1 MHPSCLVSTVQAAGG
16 VMVWG
21 IFSWHTLGP
30 SVPMEHRVNAT
41 AYLSFVDD
49 RVHPFMTPVY
59 PSSDGY
65 FQQDNVPCHRAP
77 IISDWFLEHDSEFS
91 GLKWPPQSPDLLL
104 TKHLWDV
111 EEREIRCMDVQPTNL
126 QQLRDA
132 VMSIWTKLSEEG
144 FQYLVESMPRR
155 IKAVLKAKG
164 VQPGTSKVD
173 LIKWPGKGRRD
184 GLSSAGDNPRPPMAT
199 RPGRE
204 GVGVGWKGPRTL
216 VLHKNSLGFGFTL
229 RHFIVYPPESALH
242 TNLKDEENGNGK
254 GYQKGRLEPM
264 DTIFVKSVREKGPAH
279 QAGLCTGDRLVK
291 VNGESVLG
299 KTYSQVI
306 ALIQNS
312 ESVLELSIM
321 PKDEDVLQL
330 AYSQDAYLTGNEPY
344 AGGAEYLPPPPPL
357 CYPPTKATTPAGA
370 PSPGS
375 MCQNQL
381 DNWGRWPSSSSPSSP
396 LDNRS
401 AVGSPASW
409 QEGRAGE
416 PGGVGHSSPAH
427 RTEEIQYG
435 MTRQQPQGQT
445 RGRSYSSSSSS
456 GGPLSSPLQVHYPN
470 HHAAASSSHAQPRKS
485 SSAWTSPPQPQVSH
499 GHTERRQQAL
509 SEWFHNQAPERPGR
523 SMQTRHR
530 SYSQDRLSDSRQQ
543 QQRSGGW
550 PHSASQDTL
559 LLLQQS
565 GPGPQGEPYWS
576 YGDRE
581 GAPGRG
587 PTATNYT
594 RTRSENLLAQYD
606 RHGRSLEMLDR
617 AAAVLVS
624 PSWPQQAPQ
633 PPPRTDP
640 HPRLG
645 NHYGAAQAPPMPRHT
660 QAQSKHH
667 PQTQT
672 QAHHQPQSQQ
682 VAPQS
687 RRLPSG
693 QSMDDQPVGYRSYSP
708 SFYRKTGRIMQQAH
722 SFRDPS
728 YSGPH
733 MNWNPEGPTAPPAA
747 SAASPLASSTPES
760 QDHAYRPTNHERE
773 RGPVEGQAEAVA
785 QTQEVVLRQKPPTG
799 RRNAHGMR
807 HPHYALP
814 MDGLEPSLFSPDP
827 QDAGTAPGCRGDV
840 APRKANGNLVPLP
853 IEDDSLASIPFID
866 EPTSPGADL
875 RARHVPASSVVSS
888 GMNSA
893 PAVVTSPA
901 ASPTFTFPLTRLFSQ
916 DCSSIKPGRRSSYL
930 LAIPTERS
938 KSCDEGLNTFRE
950 EGRVFSRLPK
960 RVKSFF
966 TDGSLDN
973 LGTAEEV
980 RSKRHS
986 TSELG
991 NITYSD
997 VLREGWLHFKQILTE
1012 KGKKVGSGMRPWKRV
1027 FSVLRSHSL
1036 FLYKDKREAV
1046 LRGATIGS
1054 AAEDE
1059 QPISIR
1065 GCLVDIAYSETK
1077 RKHALRLTTQDFCEY
1092 LLQAEDREDMLD
1104 WIKVI
1109 RENSKTDSE
1118 ELGLSRQALINK
1130 RLNDY
1135 RKQSP
1140 TGSKPDSSPR
1150 MSRMKPPFLQ
1160 AKTEN
1165 AVGAPRSPKP
1175 EGKDES
1181 GPPKSPWGINLMKKT
1196 KKAGPK
1202 AFGVRLEDCQPGVI
1216 NKFIPLIVEICC
1228 GLVEEMGLEYT
1239 GIYRVPGNNAMVSAL
1254 QDQLNKGCDI
1264 NPAEEKWQDL
1274 NVVSSLLKSFFRKL
1288 PEPLFTNDKYND
1300 FIDANRMDSTSD
1312 RLKTM
1317 KKLIRDLPDYYY
1329 HTLKFLVVHLKTVA
1343 DSSDKNKM
1351 EPRNLA
1357 LVFGPTLVRTSEDNM
1372 KDMVTHMPDRY
1383 KIVETLIQHCN
1394 WFFTEEQDK
1403 DEKTPV
1409 DTQDVQPAP
1418 NIDHLLPNIGRTGE
1432 ASDSTNSD
1440 SAKSKGSW
1448 GSKKDLSPKDF
1459 LTLSIMSAVTGR
1471 KRRKHHNARRFGSST
1486 DDDSEHEPI
1495 KAGHVGAEEEE
1506 EEAGSP
1512 SGDTAPRAEGEEDED
1527 EEEEDE
1533 EVVDSGAKEEVGE
1546 EMQAGIPNRPCCKG
1560 EEEEGGQEVK
1570 EAGGRPPA
1578 ALLREEE
1585 APVEVK
1591 APPWK
1596 APEDARSIVSGYSTL
1611 STLGRSLGSEGRGGD
1626 ADDEHSELV
1635 SETDNESGFASRS
1648 LTQERPDKHPAPPAN
1663 AQAAPRSFLY
1673 TRHKSPVLSSTN
1685 LLATPAAAPHTPEAA
1700 DKGEGGAR
1708 SVTPTSSSASSS
1720 AATHRLHSRPSFN
1733 SHKLIQCDTLARK
1746 KLRSEKG
1753 KARPPDLPQLC
1764 GADGAPKGKRES
1776 SRTNPSSGSSQE
1788 SLARA
1793 TPSLPPS
1800 EAASFAPSGPGGR
1813 SLAEQVRARLLGSAD
1828 DLRIVGLRKPLS
1840 PETRRKRRAWRR
1852 HTVVASPTEVSDKRP
1867 QLTVSDFPLSP
1878 ITQNQVKP
1886 PGLPR
1891 ESDGLDPGPPAR
1903 HTPTSRFH
1911 QYL

>member
-1 MHPSCLVSTVQAAGG
+1 MDQA
-16 VMVWG
+16 
-21 IFSWHTLGP
+21 
-30 SVPMEHRVNAT
+30 
-41 AYLSFVDD
+41 
-49 RVHPFMTPVY
+49 
-59 PSSDGY
+59 
-65 FQQDNVPCHRAP
+65 
-77 IISDWFLEHDSEFS
+77 
-91 GLKWPPQSPDLLL
+91 
-104 TKHLWDV
+104 
-111 EEREIRCMDVQPTNL
+111 
-126 QQLRDA
+126 
-132 VMSIWTKLSEEG
+132 
-144 FQYLVESMPRR
+144 
-155 IKAVLKAKG
+155 
-164 VQPGTSKVD
+164 
-173 LIKWPGKGRRD
+173 KGRRD

-199 RPGRE
+199 RSGRE
-204 GVGVGWKGPRTL
+204 GVGMGWKGPRTL
-216 VLHKNSLGFGFTL
+216 VLRKNSQGFGFTL
-229 RHFIVYPPESALH
+229 RHFIVYPPESTLH
-242 TNLKDEENGNGK
+242 TNIKDEENGNGK

-264 DTIFVKSVREKGPAH
+264 DTIFVKNVREKGPAH

-330 AYSQDAYLTGNEPY
+330 AYSQDAYLTGNDPY
-344 AGGAEYLPPPPPL
+344 SGEAEHLPPPPPL
-357 CYPPTKATTPAGA
+357 CYPRTKTTTPGGA
-370 PSPGS
+370 PPSTPMG
-375 MCQNQL
+375 QNQL
-381 DNWGRWPSSSSPSSP
+381 DNWSRWPGSSSPSSP
-396 LDNRS
+396 LDNHS

-427 RTEEIQYG
+427 RTEEIKYG
-435 MTRQQPQGQT
+435 MTSKQPQGQT

-470 HHAAASSSHAQPRKS
+470 HHAVSPPQPQSRKS
-485 SSAWTSPPQPQVSH
+485 SLAWTSPPLPQLSH
-499 GHTERRQQAL
+499 SRNDRCQQAL
-509 SEWFHNQAPERPGR
+509 SEWFYSQQPEHSGR
-523 SMQTRHR
+523 CMQTRHR
-530 SYSQDRLSDSRQQ
+530 SYSQDRLSETRRQ

-565 GPGPQGEPYWS
+565 GPGPHGEPCWS
-576 YGDRE
+576 YGDWE
-581 GAPGRG
+581 GGPGRG
-587 PTATNYT
+587 HHGANYT

-617 AAAVLVS
+617 AAAGLVS
-624 PSWPQQAPQ
+624 PRFERPSWHQQAPQ
-633 PPPRTDP
+633 PPPRTDAY
-640 HPRLG
+640 PRQ
-645 NHYGAAQAPPMPRHT
+645 GAHFGATQAPVVPRHT
-660 QAQSKHH
+660 QPHSKHH
-667 PQTQT
+667 PQPHT
-672 QAHHQPQSQQ
+672 QAQQ
-682 VAPQS
+682 AAPQT
-687 RRLPSG
+687 RRLPPG

-733 MNWNPEGPTAPPAA
+733 LNWNSTPKISPPEGTAAPITS
-747 SAASPLASSTPES
+747 SAASPLASATPES
-760 QDHAYRPTNHERE
+760 QDRAYRPTNHERE
-773 RGPVEGQAEAVA
+773 RGSVEGETEVVP

-814 MDGLEPSLFSPDP
+814 MDGLEPSLFSSDP
-827 QDAGTAPGCRGDV
+827 QDSAAAPGSSGDV
-840 APRKANGNLVPLP
+840 APRKPNGNLAPLS
-853 IEDDSLASIPFID
+853 IEDDSLASIPFI
-866 EPTSPGADL
+866 
-875 RARHVPASSVVSS
+875 
-888 GMNSA
+888 
-893 PAVVTSPA
+893 
-901 ASPTFTFPLTRLFSQ
+901 
-916 DCSSIKPGRRSSYL
+916 
-930 LAIPTERS
+930 AITTERS

-997 VLREGWLHFKQILTE
+997 VRREGWLHYKQILTE

-1046 LRGATIGS
+1046 LRGATIGGS
-1054 AAEDE
+1054 AEDD

-1092 LLQAEDREDMLD
+1092 LLQAEDREDMLE

-1109 RENSKTDSE
+1109 RENSKTDNE
-1118 ELGLSRQALINK
+1118 ELGFSRQALINK
-1130 RLNDY
+1130 KLNDY

-1150 MSRMKPPFLQ
+1150 MPRMKPTFLN
-1160 AKTEN
+1160 KTEN
-1165 AVGAPRSPKP
+1165 AAAAPRSPKSD
-1175 EGKDES
+1175 GKDES
-1181 GPPKSPWGINLMKKT
+1181 SPPKSPWGINIMKKT

-1202 AFGVRLEDCQPGVI
+1202 AFGVRLEECQPGVN

-1239 GIYRVPGNNAMVSAL
+1239 GIYRVPGNNAMVSML
-1254 QDQLNKGCDI
+1254 QDQLNKGVDI

-1300 FIDANRMDSTSD
+1300 FIDANRMDNASD

-1317 KKLIRDLPDYYY
+1317 NKLIRDLPDHYY
-1329 HTLKFLVVHLKTVA
+1329 HTLKFLVGHLKTVA

-1383 KIVETLIQHCN
+1383 KIVETLIQHYI
-1394 WFFTEEQDK
+1394 WFFTEELDM

-1409 DTQDVQPAP
+1409 DTEDVQPVP
-1418 NIDHLLPNIGRTGE
+1418 NIDHLLSNIGRTALLGE

-1448 GSKKDLSPKDF
+1448 GSKKDLTAKDF

-1471 KRRKHHNARRFGSST
+1471 KRRKRHNGRRVGSST

-1495 KAGHVGAEEEE
+1495 KAGHPGAEEEVE
-1506 EEAGSP
+1506 VSP
-1512 SGDTAPRAEGEEDED
+1512 VGDTAPRAEGEEDDDDEEE

-1533 EVVDSGAKEEVGE
+1533 EVVESGVKEEVE
-1546 EMQAGIPNRPCCKG
+1546 QEVVTAIPSRPCCK
-1560 EEEEGGQEVK
+1560 EEE
-1570 EAGGRPPA
+1570 EAGGRQA
-1578 ALLREEE
+1578 VILLQEEE
-1585 APVEVK
+1585 ARAEVK
-1591 APPWK
+1591 GPAWR

-1611 STLGRSLGSEGRGGD
+1611 STLGRSLGSEGRGDD

-1648 LTQERPDKHPAPPAN
+1648 LTQERPDKHPTPPVN
-1663 AQAAPRSFLY
+1663 TQPPAAPRSFLY
-1673 TRHKSPVLSSTN
+1673 THYKPPVLSSTN
-1685 LLATPAAAPHTPEAA
+1685 LLAPPTPLTHTPDSAERS
-1700 DKGEGGAR
+1700 EGGAR
-1708 SVTPTSSSASSS
+1708 STTPSSSSFSSS
-1720 AATHRLHSRPSFN
+1720 STTHRLHSRPSFN

-1746 KLRSEKG
+1746 KMKSEKA
-1753 KARPPDLPQLC
+1753 KARSLDLMELSEASAQC
-1764 GADGAPKGKRES
+1764 DGAGSGSDGAPRVRRDI

-1788 SLARA
+1788 SLRPARSKPA
-1793 TPSLPPS
+1793 RPPS
-1800 EAASFAPSGPGGR
+1800 EAASFTPTGPGGR
-1813 SLAEQVRARLLGSAD
+1813 SLAEQVCARLLGSAD
-1828 DLRIVGLRKPLS
+1828 DLRSVGLRKPLS

-1852 HTVVASPTEVSDKRP
+1852 HTVVASPTETSNKIPAMIVN
-1867 QLTVSDFPLSP
+1867 DFPLSP
-1878 ITQNQVKP
+1878 ISQNQVKS

-1891 ESDGLDPGPPAR
+1891 DADVLEQGPAAR
-1903 HTPTSRFH
+1903 QVPTSRFH

>member
-1 MHPSCLVSTVQAAGG
+1 MWAGRDADLRKRRASMPASTLPCTVPAA
-16 VMVWG
+16 
-21 IFSWHTLGP
+21 
-30 SVPMEHRVNAT
+30 
-41 AYLSFVDD
+41 
-49 RVHPFMTPVY
+49 
-59 PSSDGY
+59 
-65 FQQDNVPCHRAP
+65 
-77 IISDWFLEHDSEFS
+77 SDWSFQNPVGVDCS
-91 GLKWPPQSPDLLL
+91 SP
-104 TKHLWDV
+104 
-111 EEREIRCMDVQPTNL
+111 EPRC
-126 QQLRDA
+126 
-132 VMSIWTKLSEEG
+132 IWL
-144 FQYLVESMPRR
+144 
-155 IKAVLKAKG
+155 AVLRRATG
-164 VQPGTSKVD
+164 SGAPPAMPTGPIQSSHQPR
-173 LIKWPGKGRRD
+173 GKGRRD
-184 GLSSAGDNPRPPMAT
+184 GLSAGDNPRPPMVT

-216 VLHKNSLGFGFTL
+216 VLHKNSQGFGFTL

-254 GYQKGRLEPM
+254 GYQKDRLEPM

-279 QAGLCTGDRLVK
+279 LAGLCTGDRLVK

-330 AYSQDAYLTGNEPY
+330 VSAYSQDAYLTGNEPY
-344 AGGAEYLPPPPPL
+344 SGGAEYLPPPPPL
-357 CYPPTKATTPAGA
+357 CYPHTKATPPAG
-370 PSPGS
+370 SPQSGS
-375 MCQNQL
+375 MGQNQL
-381 DNWGRWPSSSSPSSP
+381 DNWSRWPGSSSPSSP

-435 MTRQQPQGQT
+435 MTSQQPQGQT

-470 HHAAASSSHAQPRKS
+470 HHAASSSQAPPRKS
-485 SSAWTSPPQPQVSH
+485 SSAWTSPPLPQVSH
-499 GHTERRQQAL
+499 GRTEHRQQAL
-509 SEWFHNQAPERPGR
+509 SDWYYNQVPERPGR

-530 SYSQDRLSDSRQQ
+530 SYSQDRLSDSRRQ
-543 QQRSGGW
+543 QQRTGGW

-559 LLLQQS
+559 MLLQQS
-565 GPGPQGEPYWS
+565 GPGPHGEPYWS
-576 YGDRE
+576 YADWE
-581 GAPGRG
+581 GGPGPG
-587 PTATNYT
+587 HPTTNYT

-606 RHGRSLEMLDR
+606 HHGHSLEMLDR
-617 AAAVLVS
+617 AAPALVS
-624 PSWPQQAPQ
+624 PRFERPSWVQQAPP
-633 PPPRTDP
+633 PPPRTDAYT
-640 HPRLG
+640 RQG
-645 NHYGAAQAPPMPRHT
+645 NHYGAAQAPPMPWQSH
-660 QAQSKHH
+660 SKHH
-667 PQTQT
+667 PQTHP
-672 QAHHQPQSQQ
+672 QAHSQAHSQPQPQPQQ
-682 VAPQS
+682 PPPQS

-733 MNWNPEGPTAPPAA
+733 MNWNPTPKTSPPEDTTAPLTS
-747 SAASPLASSTPES
+747 SAASPLASATPES
-760 QDHAYRPTNHERE
+760 QGRTYMPTNHERE
-773 RGPVEGQAEAVA
+773 RGSVEAEVA

-814 MDGLEPSLFSPDP
+814 IDGLEPSLFSPDA
-827 QDAGTAPGCRGDV
+827 QDPATSSTGDV
-840 APRKANGNLVPLP
+840 APRKPNGNLAPLP
-853 IEDDSLASIPFID
+853 IEDDSLASIPYI
-866 EPTSPGADL
+866 G
-875 RARHVPASSVVSS
+875 
-888 GMNSA
+888 
-893 PAVVTSPA
+893 
-901 ASPTFTFPLTRLFSQ
+901 
-916 DCSSIKPGRRSSYL
+916 SIKSGRRSSYL
-930 LAIPTERS
+930 LAITTERS

-991 NITYSD
+991 NIIYSD
-997 VLREGWLHFKQILTE
+997 VRQEGWLHFKQILTE

-1046 LRGATIGS
+1046 LRGATIGG

-1092 LLQAEDREDMLD
+1092 LLQAEDREDMLE

-1109 RENSKTDSE
+1109 RENSKTDNE
-1118 ELGLSRQALINK
+1118 ELGFSRQALINK
-1130 RLNDY
+1130 KLNDY

-1150 MSRMKPPFLQ
+1150 MHRMKPPFMHSK
-1160 AKTEN
+1160 AEN
-1165 AVGAPRSPKP
+1165 AAGAPRSPKP

-1181 GPPKSPWGINLMKKT
+1181 GPPKSPWSINIMKKT
-1196 KKAGPK
+1196 KKSGPK
-1202 AFGVRLEDCQPGVI
+1202 AFGVRLEDCQPGVN

-1239 GIYRVPGNNAMVSAL
+1239 GIYRVPGNNAMVSSL
-1254 QDQLNKGCDI
+1254 QDQLNKGVEI

-1300 FIDANRMDSTSD
+1300 FIDANRIDSASE

-1317 KKLIRDLPDYYY
+1317 NKLIRDLPDYYY
-1329 HTLKFLVVHLKTVA
+1329 DTLKFLVVHLKTVA

-1394 WFFTEEQDK
+1394 WFFAEEQDE

-1418 NIDHLLPNIGRTGE
+1418 NIDHLLSNIGRTCLLGE

-1448 GSKKDLSPKDF
+1448 GSKKDITSKDF
-1459 LTLSIMSAVTGR
+1459 LALSIMSAVTGR
-1471 KRRKHHNARRFGSST
+1471 KRRKRHNARRVGSST

-1495 KAGHVGAEEEE
+1495 KAGHLVAGGEEGAGLPE
-1506 EEAGSP
+1506 
-1512 SGDTAPRAEGEEDED
+1512 GDTAPRAEGEEDDD
-1527 EEEEDE
+1527 EEEEEEDQ
-1533 EVVDSGAKEEVGE
+1533 EVVESGVKEVVGEQVVTVDPGRTCSKEEE
-1546 EMQAGIPNRPCCKG
+1546 
-1560 EEEEGGQEVK
+1560 
-1570 EAGGRPPA
+1570 EAGGRPA
-1578 ALLREEE
+1578 ATLLLEEE
-1585 APVEVK
+1585 EVRVEVK
-1591 APPWK
+1591 GPPWR

-1648 LTQERPDKHPAPPAN
+1648 LTQERPEKHPTPPVN
-1663 AQAAPRSFLY
+1663 TQAAPRSFLY
-1673 TRHKSPVLSSTN
+1673 THYKAPALSPTN
-1685 LLATPAAAPHTPEAA
+1685 LLAPPTALTHTPDSA
-1700 DKGEGGAR
+1700 DRSEGEAR
-1708 SVTPTSSSASSS
+1708 STTPSSSSFSSS
-1720 AATHRLHSRPSFN
+1720 STTHRLHSRPSFN

-1746 KLRSEKG
+1746 KLKSEKG
-1753 KARPPDLPQLC
+1753 KARSLDLLELQAAVAEAHAA
-1764 GADGAPKGKRES
+1764 GSGSDGTSRARRET

-1788 SLARA
+1788 SLHPARLK
-1793 TPSLPPS
+1793 PSLPPS
-1800 EAASFAPSGPGGR
+1800 EASSFTPTGPGGR
-1813 SLAEQVRARLLGSAD
+1813 SLADQVRARLLGSAD
-1828 DLRIVGLRKPLS
+1828 DLRSVGLRKPLS

-1852 HTVVASPTEVSDKRP
+1852 HTVVASPTEISEKRP
-1867 QLTVSDFPLSP
+1867 PLTVSDFPLSP
-1878 ITQNQVKP
+1878 ITQNQMKT
-1886 PGLPR
+1886 LPR
-1891 ESDGLDPGPPAR
+1891 DAEGLEQEPATR
-1903 HTPTSRFH
+1903 QAPTSRFH

>member
-1 MHPSCLVSTVQAAGG
+1 MLPGPAPAG
-16 VMVWG
+16 
-21 IFSWHTLGP
+21 
-30 SVPMEHRVNAT
+30 
-41 AYLSFVDD
+41 
-49 RVHPFMTPVY
+49 
-59 PSSDGY
+59 
-65 FQQDNVPCHRAP
+65 
-77 IISDWFLEHDSEFS
+77 SDWNFQNPVGVDCS
-91 GLKWPPQSPDLLL
+91 SP
-104 TKHLWDV
+104 
-111 EEREIRCMDVQPTNL
+111 EPRC
-126 QQLRDA
+126 
-132 VMSIWTKLSEEG
+132 IWL
-144 FQYLVESMPRR
+144 
-155 IKAVLKAKG
+155 AVLRGATG
-164 VQPGTSKVD
+164 HVSLPSPPPDMPAGHRNGHQPRA
-173 LIKWPGKGRRD
+173 KGRRD
-184 GLSSAGDNPRPPMAT
+184 GLSSADDNPRPPMAT

-216 VLHKNSLGFGFTL
+216 VLHKNSQGFGFTL
-229 RHFIVYPPESALH
+229 RHFIVYPPESTLH

-264 DTIFVKSVREKGPAH
+264 DTIFVKNVREKGPAH

-291 VNGESVLG
+291 VNGESILG

-344 AGGAEYLPPPPPL
+344 SGGAESLPPPPPL
-357 CYPPTKATTPAGA
+357 CYPRTKTTSSAAGPPSA
-370 PSPGS
+370 PMG
-375 MCQNQL
+375 QNLL
-381 DNWGRWPSSSSPSSP
+381 DNWSRWPSSSSPSSP

-435 MTRQQPQGQT
+435 MTTQQPQGQT

-470 HHAAASSSHAQPRKS
+470 HHNPSSTQAQPRS
-485 SSAWTSPPQPQVSH
+485 QPRSPPMPQLSH
-499 GHTERRQQAL
+499 NRSDRCQQAL
-509 SEWFHNQAPERPGR
+509 SNWYYSQLPDRSGR

-530 SYSQDRLSDSRQQ
+530 SYSQDRLSETRRQQ
-543 QQRSGGW
+543 QRTGGW

-565 GPGPQGEPYWS
+565 GPGPHGEPYWS
-576 YGDRE
+576 YEDWEE
-581 GAPGRG
+581 GPGRSR
-587 PTATNYT
+587 PESNYT

-606 RHGRSLEMLDR
+606 RHGCSLEMLDR
-617 AAAVLVS
+617 ATAGLVS
-624 PSWPQQAPQ
+624 PRSERPSWLQQAP
-633 PPPRTDP
+633 RTDAY
-640 HPRLG
+640 PRQG
-645 NHYGAAQAPPMPRHT
+645 GHYGATKAPPTSR
-660 QAQSKHH
+660 QSLSKHH
-667 PQTQT
+667 PQKNSQVQSQPQT
-672 QAHHQPQSQQ
+672 QQT
-682 VAPQS
+682 APQS
-687 RRLPSG
+687 RRLPPG

-733 MNWNPEGPTAPPAA
+733 LNWNPTPKTSPPEGTVSLTT
-747 SAASPLASSTPES
+747 SAASPHASATSES
-760 QDHAYRPTNHERE
+760 QDRAYRPTNHERE
-773 RGPVEGQAEAVA
+773 RGTLEGQAEVVA

-799 RRNAHGMR
+799 RRNAFGMR

-814 MDGLEPSLFSPDP
+814 VDGFEPSVISPDP
-827 QDAGTAPGCRGDV
+827 QDSAPASGSIGDIV
-840 APRKANGNLVPLP
+840 PRKPNGNLAPLP

-888 GMNSA
+888 GMSSA
-893 PAVVTSPA
+893 PAMVTSP
-901 ASPTFTFPLTRLFSQ
+901 ASPTFTFPLTRLFSH
-916 DCSSIKPGRRSSYL
+916 DCTIT
-930 LAIPTERS
+930 TERS

-950 EGRVFSRLPK
+950 EGRVL
-960 RVKSFF
+960 
-966 TDGSLDN
+966 SLHIIFMSVFQSVAKF
-973 LGTAEEV
+973 GTAEEV

-997 VLREGWLHFKQILTE
+997 VRREGWLHFKQILTE
-1012 KGKKVGSGMRPWKRV
+1012 KGKKVGSSMRPWKRV

-1046 LRGATIGS
+1046 LGGAAIGG

-1109 RENSKTDSE
+1109 SENSKTDNE
-1118 ELGLSRQALINK
+1118 ELGFSRQALINK
-1130 RLNDY
+1130 KLNDY

-1140 TGSKPDSSPR
+1140 TGSKPDSSPK
-1150 MSRMKPPFLQ
+1150 MHRMKPPFLL

-1165 AVGAPRSPKP
+1165 VVGAPRSPKP

-1181 GPPKSPWGINLMKKT
+1181 SPPKSPWGINIMKKA

-1202 AFGVRLEDCQPGVI
+1202 AFGVRLEECQPGAN
-1216 NKFIPLIVEICC
+1216 NKYIPMIVEICC

-1239 GIYRVPGNNAMVSAL
+1239 GIYRVPGNNAMVSML
-1254 QDQLNKGCDI
+1254 QDQLNKGVDI

-1300 FIDANRMDSTSD
+1300 FIDANRMENASD

-1329 HTLKFLVVHLKTVA
+1329 HTLKFLVNHLKTVA
-1343 DSSDKNKM
+1343 DNSDKNKM

-1383 KIVETLIQHCN
+1383 KIVETLIQHCI
-1394 WFFTEEQDK
+1394 WFFTEELDK

-1409 DTQDVQPAP
+1409 DTEDVQPAP
-1418 NIDHLLPNIGRTGE
+1418 NIDHLLSNIGRTALLGE

-1448 GSKKDLSPKDF
+1448 GSKKDLTAKDF

-1471 KRRKHHNARRFGSST
+1471 KRRKRRNARRVGSST
-1486 DDDSEHEPI
+1486 DDDSEHEPV
-1495 KAGHVGAEEEE
+1495 KAGHLRADDE
-1506 EEAGSP
+1506 EEAESP
-1512 SGDTAPRAEGEEDED
+1512 VGDTAPRAEGEEDED
-1527 EEEEDE
+1527 EDDEEEEEDE
-1533 EVVDSGAKEEVGE
+1533 EVVESRDKEEVQE
-1546 EMQAGIPNRPCCKG
+1546 EVVLVIPSRTCK
-1560 EEEEGGQEVK
+1560 EEEEAKGRQLIQE
-1570 EAGGRPPA
+1570 EDAR
-1578 ALLREEE
+1578 
-1585 APVEVK
+1585 VEVK
-1591 APPWK
+1591 GPPWR
-1596 APEDARSIVSGYSTL
+1596 ATEDARSIVSGYSTL
-1611 STLGRSLGSEGRGGD
+1611 STLGRSLGSEGRGDD
-1626 ADDEHSELV
+1626 ADDEHSEMV

-1648 LTQERPDKHPAPPAN
+1648 LTQERPDKHPPPPVN
-1663 AQAAPRSFLY
+1663 TQPPAAPRSFLY
-1673 TRHKSPVLSSTN
+1673 THYKPPILSPTN
-1685 LLATPAAAPHTPEAA
+1685 LLAPNTPLQHTPDSTERS
-1700 DKGEGGAR
+1700 EGGVR
-1708 SVTPTSSSASSS
+1708 STTPSSSSFSSS
-1720 AATHRLHSRPSFN
+1720 STTHRLHSRPSFN

-1746 KLRSEKG
+1746 KLKSEKN
-1753 KARPPDLPQLC
+1753 KARSLDLMELSETAAQS
-1764 GADGAPKGKRES
+1764 DGAGSGSDVVPRVRRET
-1776 SRTNPSSGSSQE
+1776 SRTNPSSGSSQD
-1788 SLARA
+1788 SLRFARPKPA
-1793 TPSLPPS
+1793 LPPS
-1800 EAASFAPSGPGGR
+1800 EAASFTPTGPGGR
-1813 SLAEQVRARLLGSAD
+1813 SLAEHVRVRLLGSAD
-1828 DLRIVGLRKPLS
+1828 DLRSVGLRKPLS

-1852 HTVVASPTEVSDKRP
+1852 HTVVASPTEASNKRP
-1867 QLTVSDFPLSP
+1867 PLTVNDFSPSPLSQNP
-1878 ITQNQVKP
+1878 VKTQ
-1886 PGLPR
+1886 GLPR
-1891 ESDGLDPGPPAR
+1891 DADGLEQGPTTRQA
-1903 HTPTSRFH
+1903 PTSRFH

>member
-1 MHPSCLVSTVQAAGG
+1 MHLDLQRWWSA
-16 VMVWG
+16 
-21 IFSWHTLGP
+21 P
-30 SVPMEHRVNAT
+30 SV
-41 AYLSFVDD
+41 
-49 RVHPFMTPVY
+49 
-59 PSSDGY
+59 
-65 FQQDNVPCHRAP
+65 
-77 IISDWFLEHDSEFS
+77 
-91 GLKWPPQSPDLLL
+91 WP
-104 TKHLWDV
+104 
-111 EEREIRCMDVQPTNL
+111 
-126 QQLRDA
+126 A
-132 VMSIWTKLSEEG
+132 
-144 FQYLVESMPRR
+144 
-155 IKAVLKAKG
+155 
-164 VQPGTSKVD
+164 
-173 LIKWPGKGRRD
+173 KGRRD

-216 VLHKNSLGFGFTL
+216 VLHKNSQGFGFTL

-264 DTIFVKSVREKGPAH
+264 DTIFVKNVREKGPAH

-330 AYSQDAYLTGNEPY
+330 VSAYSQDAYLTGNEPY
-344 AGGAEYLPPPPPL
+344 AGGAENLPPPPPL
-357 CYPPTKATTPAGA
+357 CYPRTKTTPPAGA
-370 PSPGS
+370 PPSAPMG
-375 MCQNQL
+375 QNQL
-381 DNWGRWPSSSSPSSP
+381 DNWSRWPGSSSPSSP

-435 MTRQQPQGQT
+435 MTSQQPQGQT

-470 HHAAASSSHAQPRKS
+470 HHATSSAQPQPRKS
-485 SSAWTSPPQPQVSH
+485 SSAWSSPPLPQLSH
-499 GHTERRQQAL
+499 SRNERCQQAL
-509 SEWFHNQAPERPGR
+509 SDWYYSQLPEHSGR
-523 SMQTRHR
+523 CMQTRHR
-530 SYSQDRLSDSRQQ
+530 SYSQDRLSETRRQQ
-543 QQRSGGW
+543 QRTGGW

-565 GPGPQGEPYWS
+565 GPGPHGEPCWS
-576 YGDRE
+576 YGDWE
-581 GAPGRG
+581 GGPGRG
-587 PTATNYT
+587 HPASNYT

-617 AAAVLVS
+617 AAAGVVS
-624 PSWPQQAPQ
+624 PRFERPSWHQQAPQ
-633 PPPRTDP
+633 PPPRTDAY
-640 HPRLG
+640 PRQG
-645 NHYGAAQAPPMPRHT
+645 SHFGAVQAPPMPRHT
-660 QAQSKHH
+660 QSHSKHH
-667 PQTQT
+667 PQPHT
-672 QAHHQPQSQQ
+672 QAHPQPQTQQ
-682 VAPQS
+682 AAPQT
-687 RRLPSG
+687 RRLPPG

-733 MNWNPEGPTAPPAA
+733 LNWNPAPKTSPPEGTAAPITS
-747 SAASPLASSTPES
+747 SAASPLASATPES
-760 QDHAYRPTNHERE
+760 QDRAYRPTNHERE
-773 RGPVEGQAEAVA
+773 RGSVEGQAEAVP

-814 MDGLEPSLFSPDP
+814 MDGLEPSMFSSDP
-827 QDAGTAPGCRGDV
+827 QDSAPAPSSTGDV
-840 APRKANGNLVPLP
+840 APRKPNGNLAPLP
-853 IEDDSLASIPFID
+853 IEDDSLASIPFI
-866 EPTSPGADL
+866 G
-875 RARHVPASSVVSS
+875 
-888 GMNSA
+888 
-893 PAVVTSPA
+893 
-901 ASPTFTFPLTRLFSQ
+901 
-916 DCSSIKPGRRSSYL
+916 SIKSSRRSSYL
-930 LAIPTERS
+930 LAITTERS

-997 VLREGWLHFKQILTE
+997 VRREGWLHFKQILTE

-1046 LRGATIGS
+1046 LRGATIGGS
-1054 AAEDE
+1054 AEDE

-1109 RENSKTDSE
+1109 RENSKTDNE
-1118 ELGLSRQALINK
+1118 ELGFSRQALINK
-1130 RLNDY
+1130 KLNDY

-1150 MSRMKPPFLQ
+1150 MPRMKPPFLL

-1165 AVGAPRSPKP
+1165 AAGAPRSPKP

-1181 GPPKSPWGINLMKKT
+1181 SPPKSPWGINIMKKT

-1202 AFGVRLEDCQPGVI
+1202 AFGVRLEECQPGAN
-1216 NKFIPLIVEICC
+1216 NKFIPMIVEICC

-1239 GIYRVPGNNAMVSAL
+1239 GIYRVPGNNAMVSML
-1254 QDQLNKGCDI
+1254 QDQLNKGVDI

-1300 FIDANRMDSTSD
+1300 FIDANRMENASD

-1317 KKLIRDLPDYYY
+1317 KKLIRDLPDHYY
-1329 HTLKFLVVHLKTVA
+1329 HTLKFLVGHLKTVA
-1343 DSSDKNKM
+1343 DHSDKNKM

-1383 KIVETLIQHCN
+1383 KIVETLIQHYT
-1394 WFFTEEQDK
+1394 WFFTEELDK

-1409 DTQDVQPAP
+1409 DTEDVQPAP
-1418 NIDHLLPNIGRTGE
+1418 NIDHLLSNIGRTALLGE

-1448 GSKKDLSPKDF
+1448 GSKKDLTAKDF

-1471 KRRKHHNARRFGSST
+1471 KRRKRHNARRVGSST

-1495 KAGHVGAEEEE
+1495 KAGHLGAEEEE
-1506 EEAGSP
+1506 EAESP
-1512 SGDTAPRAEGEEDED
+1512 VGDTAPRAEGEEDDDEEEEEE

-1533 EVVDSGAKEEVGE
+1533 EVVESGAKEEVE
-1546 EMQAGIPNRPCCKG
+1546 EDEAVVSIPSRPCCK
-1560 EEEEGGQEVK
+1560 EEEET
-1570 EAGGRPPA
+1570 GGRQA
-1578 ALLREEE
+1578 AMLLQEEE
-1585 APVEVK
+1585 TRVEVK
-1591 APPWK
+1591 GPPWR

-1611 STLGRSLGSEGRGGD
+1611 STLGRSLGSEGRGDD

-1648 LTQERPDKHPAPPAN
+1648 LTQERPDKHPTTPVN
-1663 AQAAPRSFLY
+1663 AQPPAAPRSFLY
-1673 TRHKSPVLSSTN
+1673 THYKPPVLSPTN
-1685 LLATPAAAPHTPEAA
+1685 LLAPPTPLTHTPDSAERS
-1700 DKGEGGAR
+1700 EGGAR
-1708 SVTPTSSSASSS
+1708 STTPSSSSFSSS
-1720 AATHRLHSRPSFN
+1720 STTHRLHSRPSFN

-1746 KLRSEKG
+1746 KLKSEKA
-1753 KARPPDLPQLC
+1753 KARSLDLLELSETMAQ
-1764 GADGAPKGKRES
+1764 GDGAGSGSEGAPRVRRET

-1788 SLARA
+1788 SLRPARPKPA
-1793 TPSLPPS
+1793 LPPS
-1800 EAASFAPSGPGGR
+1800 EAASFTPTGPGGR

-1828 DLRIVGLRKPLS
+1828 DLRSVGLRKPLS

-1852 HTVVASPTEVSDKRP
+1852 HTVVASPTETSDKRP
-1867 QLTVSDFPLSP
+1867 PLIVNEFPLSP
-1878 ITQNQVKP
+1878 INQNQVKT

-1891 ESDGLDPGPPAR
+1891 DADGLEQGPATR
-1903 HTPTSRFH
+1903 QAPTSRFH

>member
-1 MHPSCLVSTVQAAGG
+1 MWTERHADLSKPCAPMPAA
-16 VMVWG
+16 M
-21 IFSWHTLGP
+21 LP
-30 SVPMEHRVNAT
+30 CPA
-41 AYLSFVDD
+41 
-49 RVHPFMTPVY
+49 PV
-59 PSSDGY
+59 G
-65 FQQDNVPCHRAP
+65 
-77 IISDWFLEHDSEFS
+77 SDWSFQNPVGVDCS
-91 GLKWPPQSPDLLL
+91 SP
-104 TKHLWDV
+104 
-111 EEREIRCMDVQPTNL
+111 EPRC
-126 QQLRDA
+126 
-132 VMSIWTKLSEEG
+132 IWL
-144 FQYLVESMPRR
+144 
-155 IKAVLKAKG
+155 AVLRGTTGPVPAPSPPPVMATGPRKSSL
-164 VQPGTSKVD
+164 QPRA
-173 LIKWPGKGRRD
+173 KGRRD

-199 RPGRE
+199 RSGRE
-204 GVGVGWKGPRTL
+204 GVGMGWKGPRTL
-216 VLHKNSLGFGFTL
+216 VLRKNSQGFGFTL
-229 RHFIVYPPESALH
+229 RHFIVYPPESTLH

-264 DTIFVKSVREKGPAH
+264 DTIFVKNVREKGPAH

-330 AYSQDAYLTGNEPY
+330 VSAYSQDAYLTGNEPY
-344 AGGAEYLPPPPPL
+344 SGGAEHLPPPPPL
-357 CYPPTKATTPAGA
+357 CYPRTKTTTPAGA
-370 PSPGS
+370 PPPTPMG
-375 MCQNQL
+375 QNQL
-381 DNWGRWPSSSSPSSP
+381 DNWSRWPGSSSPSSP
-396 LDNRS
+396 LDNHS
-401 AVGSPASW
+401 ALGSPASW

-435 MTRQQPQGQT
+435 MTSKQPQGQT

-470 HHAAASSSHAQPRKS
+470 HHAVSPPQPQPRKS
-485 SSAWTSPPQPQVSH
+485 SSAWSSPPLPQLSH
-499 GHTERRQQAL
+499 GQNERCQQAL
-509 SEWFHNQAPERPGR
+509 TDWFYSQRPEHSGR
-523 SMQTRHR
+523 CIQTRHR
-530 SYSQDRLSDSRQQ
+530 SYSQDRLSETRRQ

-559 LLLQQS
+559 LLLQQQS
-565 GPGPQGEPYWS
+565 GPGPHGEPCWS
-576 YGDRE
+576 YGDWE
-581 GAPGRG
+581 GGPGRG
-587 PTATNYT
+587 PPGTNYT

-617 AAAVLVS
+617 TAAGVVS
-624 PSWPQQAPQ
+624 PRFERPSWHQQAPK
-633 PPPRTDP
+633 PPPRTDAY
-640 HPRLG
+640 PRQG
-645 NHYGAAQAPPMPRHT
+645 GHFVASQAPLVPRHT
-660 QAQSKHH
+660 QSHSKHH
-667 PQTQT
+667 PQPHT
-672 QAHHQPQSQQ
+672 QAHLQPQAQQ
-682 VAPQS
+682 AAPQT
-687 RRLPSG
+687 RRLPTG

-733 MNWNPEGPTAPPAA
+733 LNWNSTPKTSPPEVTAAPIT
-747 SAASPLASSTPES
+747 SSTASPLASATPES
-760 QDHAYRPTNHERE
+760 QDRAYRPTNHERE
-773 RGPVEGQAEAVA
+773 RGSVEGETEVVP

-799 RRNAHGMR
+799 RRNAHGLR

-814 MDGLEPSLFSPDP
+814 MDGLEPSLFSTDP
-827 QDAGTAPGCRGDV
+827 QDPAPGSSGDV
-840 APRKANGNLVPLP
+840 APRKPNGNLAPLS
-853 IEDDSLASIPFID
+853 IEDDSLASIPFI
-866 EPTSPGADL
+866 
-875 RARHVPASSVVSS
+875 
-888 GMNSA
+888 
-893 PAVVTSPA
+893 
-901 ASPTFTFPLTRLFSQ
+901 
-916 DCSSIKPGRRSSYL
+916 
-930 LAIPTERS
+930 AITTERS

-997 VLREGWLHFKQILTE
+997 VRREGWLHYKQILTE

-1027 FSVLRSHSL
+1027 FSILRSHSL

-1046 LRGATIGS
+1046 LRGATIGGS
-1054 AAEDE
+1054 AEDD

-1092 LLQAEDREDMLD
+1092 LLQAEDREEMLD

-1118 ELGLSRQALINK
+1118 ELGFSRQALINK
-1130 RLNDY
+1130 KLNDY

-1150 MSRMKPPFLQ
+1150 MARMKPPFLLN
-1160 AKTEN
+1160 KTEN
-1165 AVGAPRSPKP
+1165 AAAAPRSPKQD
-1175 EGKDES
+1175 GKDES
-1181 GPPKSPWGINLMKKT
+1181 SPPKSPWGINIMKKT

-1239 GIYRVPGNNAMVSAL
+1239 GIYRVPGNNAVVSML
-1254 QDQLNKGCDI
+1254 QDQLNKGDQI

-1300 FIDANRMDSTSD
+1300 FIDANRMDNATD

-1317 KKLIRDLPDYYY
+1317 KKLIRDLPDYYF
-1329 HTLKFLVVHLKTVA
+1329 HTLKFLVGHLKTVA
-1343 DSSDKNKM
+1343 DSADKNKM

-1383 KIVETLIQHCN
+1383 KIVETLIQHYI
-1394 WFFTEEQDK
+1394 WFFTDELDK

-1409 DTQDVQPAP
+1409 DTEDVQPVP
-1418 NIDHLLPNIGRTGE
+1418 NIDHLLPNIGRTALLGE

-1448 GSKKDLSPKDF
+1448 GSKKDLTAKDF
-1459 LTLSIMSAVTGR
+1459 LTLSIMSAVSGR
-1471 KRRKHHNARRFGSST
+1471 KRRKRHNGRRVGST
-1486 DDDSEHEPI
+1486 DDDDSEHEPI
-1495 KAGHVGAEEEE
+1495 KAGAEEG
-1506 EEAGSP
+1506 EEAASP
-1512 SGDTAPRAEGEEDED
+1512 AGDTAPRAEAEEDDDDEEEE

-1533 EVVDSGAKEEVGE
+1533 EVVESGVKEEVE
-1546 EMQAGIPNRPCCKG
+1546 QEVVAVIPSRPCCK
-1560 EEEEGGQEVK
+1560 EEED
-1570 EAGGRPPA
+1570 AGGRQA
-1578 ALLREEE
+1578 VILLQEEE
-1585 APVEVK
+1585 ARAEVK
-1591 APPWK
+1591 GPAWRSR
-1596 APEDARSIVSGYSTL
+1596 EDARSIVSGYSTL
-1611 STLGRSLGSEGRGGD
+1611 STLGRSLGSEGRGDDG
-1626 ADDEHSELV
+1626 DDENSELV

-1648 LTQERPDKHPAPPAN
+1648 LTQERPDKHTNTPVNTQPPA
-1663 AQAAPRSFLY
+1663 AQRSFLY
-1673 TRHKSPVLSSTN
+1673 THYKPPVLSPTN
-1685 LLATPAAAPHTPEAA
+1685 LLAPPTPLTHTPDSAERS
-1700 DKGEGGAR
+1700 EGGAR
-1708 SVTPTSSSASSS
+1708 STTPSSSSFSSS
-1720 AATHRLHSRPSFN
+1720 STTHRLHSRPSFN

-1746 KLRSEKG
+1746 KMKSEKSN
-1753 KARPPDLPQLC
+1753 ARSLDMMELAEASAQC
-1764 GADGAPKGKRES
+1764 DGAGSGSDGAPRLRRDT

-1788 SLARA
+1788 SLRPARPKTA
-1793 TPSLPPS
+1793 LPPC
-1800 EAASFAPSGPGGR
+1800 EAASFTPTGPGGR

-1828 DLRIVGLRKPLS
+1828 DLRSVGLRKPLS

-1852 HTVVASPTEVSDKRP
+1852 HTVVASPTETSDKRP
-1867 QLTVSDFPLSP
+1867 TMIFNDFPLSP
-1878 ITQNQVKP
+1878 INQNQVKS

-1891 ESDGLDPGPPAR
+1891 DADVLDQEPTAR
-1903 HTPTSRFH
+1903 QVPTSRFH

>member
-1 MHPSCLVSTVQAAGG
+1 MELLFALLEYHPTLRTTQSAAYPEGTVSVRMSAGRVDTCPRRAAGETSLTSL
-16 VMVWG
+16 VTDV
-21 IFSWHTLGP
+21 
-30 SVPMEHRVNAT
+30 
-41 AYLSFVDD
+41 LSFSSQRRRALEGKVVGNNMVTCLPLS
-49 RVHPFMTPVY
+49 RVSWTP
-59 PSSDGY
+59 G
-65 FQQDNVPCHRAP
+65 CLA
-77 IISDWFLEHDSEFS
+77 
-91 GLKWPPQSPDLLL
+91 
-104 TKHLWDV
+104 
-111 EEREIRCMDVQPTNL
+111 
-126 QQLRDA
+126 
-132 VMSIWTKLSEEG
+132 
-144 FQYLVESMPRR
+144 
-155 IKAVLKAKG
+155 
-164 VQPGTSKVD
+164 
-173 LIKWPGKGRRD
+173 KGRRD

-199 RPGRE
+199 RSGRE
-204 GVGVGWKGPRTL
+204 GVGMGWKGPRTL
-216 VLHKNSLGFGFTL
+216 VLRKNSQGFGFTL
-229 RHFIVYPPESALH
+229 RHFIVYPPESTLH

-264 DTIFVKSVREKGPAH
+264 DTIFVKNVREKGPAH

-330 AYSQDAYLTGNEPY
+330 AYSQDAYLTGNESY
-344 AGGAEYLPPPPPL
+344 SGGAEHLPPPPPL
-357 CYPPTKATTPAGA
+357 CYPRTKTTTPAGA
-370 PSPGS
+370 PPPTPMG
-375 MCQNQL
+375 QNQL
-381 DNWGRWPSSSSPSSP
+381 DNWSRWPGSSSPSSP
-396 LDNRS
+396 LDNHS
-401 AVGSPASW
+401 ALGSPASW

-435 MTRQQPQGQT
+435 MTSKQPQGQT

-470 HHAAASSSHAQPRKS
+470 HHAVSPPQPQPRKS
-485 SSAWTSPPQPQVSH
+485 SSAWTSPPLPQLSH
-499 GHTERRQQAL
+499 GQNERCQQAL
-509 SEWFHNQAPERPGR
+509 TDWFYSQRPEHSGR
-523 SMQTRHR
+523 CMQTRHR
-530 SYSQDRLSDSRQQ
+530 SYSQDRLSETRRQ

-559 LLLQQS
+559 LLLQQQS
-565 GPGPQGEPYWS
+565 GPGPHGEPCWS
-576 YGDRE
+576 YGDWE
-581 GAPGRG
+581 GGPGRG
-587 PTATNYT
+587 PPGTNYT

-617 AAAVLVS
+617 TAAGVVS
-624 PSWPQQAPQ
+624 PRFERPSWHQQAPQ
-633 PPPRTDP
+633 PPPRTDAY
-640 HPRLG
+640 PRQG
-645 NHYGAAQAPPMPRHT
+645 GHFVASQAPLVPRHT
-660 QAQSKHH
+660 QSHSKHH
-667 PQTQT
+667 PQPHT
-672 QAHHQPQSQQ
+672 QAHLQPQAQQ
-682 VAPQS
+682 AAPQT
-687 RRLPSG
+687 RRLPTG

-733 MNWNPEGPTAPPAA
+733 LNWNSTPKTSPPEVTAAPIT
-747 SAASPLASSTPES
+747 SSTASPLASATPES
-760 QDHAYRPTNHERE
+760 QDRAYRPTNHERE
-773 RGPVEGQAEAVA
+773 RGSVEGETEVVP

-799 RRNAHGMR
+799 RRNAHGLR

-814 MDGLEPSLFSPDP
+814 MDGLEPSLFSTDP
-827 QDAGTAPGCRGDV
+827 QDPAPGSSGDV
-840 APRKANGNLVPLP
+840 APRKPNGNLAPLS
-853 IEDDSLASIPFID
+853 IEDDSLASIPFI
-866 EPTSPGADL
+866 G
-875 RARHVPASSVVSS
+875 
-888 GMNSA
+888 
-893 PAVVTSPA
+893 
-901 ASPTFTFPLTRLFSQ
+901 
-916 DCSSIKPGRRSSYL
+916 SIKSSRRSSYL
-930 LAIPTERS
+930 LAITTERS

-997 VLREGWLHFKQILTE
+997 VRREGWLHYKQILTE

-1027 FSVLRSHSL
+1027 FSILRSHSL

-1046 LRGATIGS
+1046 LRGATIGGS
-1054 AAEDE
+1054 AEDD

-1092 LLQAEDREDMLD
+1092 LLQAEDREEMLD

-1118 ELGLSRQALINK
+1118 ELGFSRQALINK
-1130 RLNDY
+1130 KLNDY
-1135 RKQSP
+1135 RKQTP

-1150 MSRMKPPFLQ
+1150 MARMKPPFLLN
-1160 AKTEN
+1160 KTEN
-1165 AVGAPRSPKP
+1165 AAAAPRSPKQD
-1175 EGKDES
+1175 GKDES
-1181 GPPKSPWGINLMKKT
+1181 SPPKSPWGINIMKKT

-1239 GIYRVPGNNAMVSAL
+1239 GIYRVPGNNAVVSML
-1254 QDQLNKGCDI
+1254 QDQLNKGDQI

-1300 FIDANRMDSTSD
+1300 FIDANRMDNATD

-1317 KKLIRDLPDYYY
+1317 KKLIRDLPDYYF
-1329 HTLKFLVVHLKTVA
+1329 HTLKFLVGHLKTVA
-1343 DSSDKNKM
+1343 DSADKNKM

-1383 KIVETLIQHCN
+1383 KIVETLIQHYI
-1394 WFFTEEQDK
+1394 WFFTDELDK

-1409 DTQDVQPAP
+1409 DTEDVQPVP
-1418 NIDHLLPNIGRTGE
+1418 NIDHLLPNIGRTALLGE

-1448 GSKKDLSPKDF
+1448 GSKKDLTAKDF
-1459 LTLSIMSAVTGR
+1459 LTLSIMSAVSGR
-1471 KRRKHHNARRFGSST
+1471 KRRKRHNGRRVGSST

-1495 KAGHVGAEEEE
+1495 KAGHLGAEEG
-1506 EEAGSP
+1506 EEAASP
-1512 SGDTAPRAEGEEDED
+1512 AGDTAPRAEAEEDDDDEEE

-1533 EVVDSGAKEEVGE
+1533 EVVECGVKAEVE
-1546 EMQAGIPNRPCCKG
+1546 QEVVAVIPSRPCCK
-1560 EEEEGGQEVK
+1560 EEED
-1570 EAGGRPPA
+1570 AGGRQA
-1578 ALLREEE
+1578 VILLQEEE
-1585 APVEVK
+1585 ARAEVK
-1591 APPWK
+1591 GPAWRS
-1596 APEDARSIVSGYSTL
+1596 PEDARSIVSGYSTL
-1611 STLGRSLGSEGRGGD
+1611 STLGRSLGSEGRGDD
-1626 ADDEHSELV
+1626 ADDENSELV

-1648 LTQERPDKHPAPPAN
+1648 LTQERPDKHANTPVNTQPPA
-1663 AQAAPRSFLY
+1663 AQRSFLY
-1673 TRHKSPVLSSTN
+1673 THYKPPVLSPTN
-1685 LLATPAAAPHTPEAA
+1685 LLAPPTPLTHTPDSAERS
-1700 DKGEGGAR
+1700 EGGAR
-1708 SVTPTSSSASSS
+1708 STTPSSSSFSSS
-1720 AATHRLHSRPSFN
+1720 STTHRLHSRPSFN

-1746 KLRSEKG
+1746 KMKSEKS
-1753 KARPPDLPQLC
+1753 KARSLDMTELAEASAQGD
-1764 GADGAPKGKRES
+1764 GAGSGSDGAPRLRRDTT
-1776 SRTNPSSGSSQE
+1776 RTNPSSGSSQE
-1788 SLARA
+1788 SLRPARPKTA
-1793 TPSLPPS
+1793 LPPC
-1800 EAASFAPSGPGGR
+1800 EAASFTPTGPGGR

-1828 DLRIVGLRKPLS
+1828 DLRSVGLRKPLS

-1852 HTVVASPTEVSDKRP
+1852 HTVVASPTETSDKRP
-1867 QLTVSDFPLSP
+1867 TMIFNDFPLSP
-1878 ITQNQVKP
+1878 INQNQVKS

-1891 ESDGLDPGPPAR
+1891 DADVLEQEPAAR
-1903 HTPTSRFH
+1903 QVPTSRFH

>member
-1 MHPSCLVSTVQAAGG
+1 MHLDLQRWWSA
-16 VMVWG
+16 
-21 IFSWHTLGP
+21 P
-30 SVPMEHRVNAT
+30 SV
-41 AYLSFVDD
+41 
-49 RVHPFMTPVY
+49 
-59 PSSDGY
+59 
-65 FQQDNVPCHRAP
+65 
-77 IISDWFLEHDSEFS
+77 
-91 GLKWPPQSPDLLL
+91 WP
-104 TKHLWDV
+104 
-111 EEREIRCMDVQPTNL
+111 
-126 QQLRDA
+126 A
-132 VMSIWTKLSEEG
+132 
-144 FQYLVESMPRR
+144 
-155 IKAVLKAKG
+155 
-164 VQPGTSKVD
+164 
-173 LIKWPGKGRRD
+173 KGRRD

-216 VLHKNSLGFGFTL
+216 VLHKNSQGFGFTL

-264 DTIFVKSVREKGPAH
+264 DTIFVKNVREKGPAH

-330 AYSQDAYLTGNEPY
+330 VSAYSQDAYLTGNEPY
-344 AGGAEYLPPPPPL
+344 AGGAENLPPPPPL
-357 CYPPTKATTPAGA
+357 CYPRTKTTPPAGA
-370 PSPGS
+370 PPSAPMG
-375 MCQNQL
+375 QNQL
-381 DNWGRWPSSSSPSSP
+381 DNWSRWPGSSSPSSP

-435 MTRQQPQGQT
+435 MTSQQPQGQT

-470 HHAAASSSHAQPRKS
+470 HHATSSAQPQPRKS
-485 SSAWTSPPQPQVSH
+485 SSAWSSPPLPQLSH
-499 GHTERRQQAL
+499 SRNERCQQAL
-509 SEWFHNQAPERPGR
+509 SDWYYSQLPEHSGR
-523 SMQTRHR
+523 CMQTRHR
-530 SYSQDRLSDSRQQ
+530 SYSQDRLSETRRQQ
-543 QQRSGGW
+543 QRTGGW

-565 GPGPQGEPYWS
+565 GPGPHGEPCWS
-576 YGDRE
+576 YGDWE
-581 GAPGRG
+581 GGPGRG
-587 PTATNYT
+587 HPASNYT

-617 AAAVLVS
+617 AAAGVVS
-624 PSWPQQAPQ
+624 PRFERPSWHQQAPQ
-633 PPPRTDP
+633 PPPRTDAY
-640 HPRLG
+640 PRQG
-645 NHYGAAQAPPMPRHT
+645 SHFGAVQAPPMPRHT
-660 QAQSKHH
+660 QSHSKHH
-667 PQTQT
+667 PQPHT
-672 QAHHQPQSQQ
+672 QAHPQPQTQQ
-682 VAPQS
+682 AAPQT
-687 RRLPSG
+687 RRLPPG

-733 MNWNPEGPTAPPAA
+733 LNWNPAPKTSPPEGTAAPITS
-747 SAASPLASSTPES
+747 SAASPLASATPES
-760 QDHAYRPTNHERE
+760 QDRAYRPTNHERE
-773 RGPVEGQAEAVA
+773 RGSVEGQAEAVP

-814 MDGLEPSLFSPDP
+814 MDGLEPSMFSSDP
-827 QDAGTAPGCRGDV
+827 QDSAPAPSSTGDV
-840 APRKANGNLVPLP
+840 APRKPNGNLAPLP
-853 IEDDSLASIPFID
+853 IEDDSLASIPFI
-866 EPTSPGADL
+866 
-875 RARHVPASSVVSS
+875 
-888 GMNSA
+888 
-893 PAVVTSPA
+893 
-901 ASPTFTFPLTRLFSQ
+901 
-916 DCSSIKPGRRSSYL
+916 
-930 LAIPTERS
+930 AITTERS

-997 VLREGWLHFKQILTE
+997 VRREGWLHFKQILTE

-1046 LRGATIGS
+1046 LRGATIGGS
-1054 AAEDE
+1054 AEDE

-1109 RENSKTDSE
+1109 RENSKTDNE
-1118 ELGLSRQALINK
+1118 ELGFSRQALINK
-1130 RLNDY
+1130 KLNDY

-1150 MSRMKPPFLQ
+1150 MPRMKPPFLL

-1165 AVGAPRSPKP
+1165 AAGAPRSPKP

-1181 GPPKSPWGINLMKKT
+1181 SPPKSPWGINIMKKT

-1202 AFGVRLEDCQPGVI
+1202 AFGVRLEECQPGAN
-1216 NKFIPLIVEICC
+1216 NKFIPMIVEICC

-1239 GIYRVPGNNAMVSAL
+1239 GIYRVPGNNAMVSML
-1254 QDQLNKGCDI
+1254 QDQLNKGVDI

-1300 FIDANRMDSTSD
+1300 FIDANRMENASD

-1317 KKLIRDLPDYYY
+1317 KKLIRDLPDHYY
-1329 HTLKFLVVHLKTVA
+1329 HTLKFLVGHLKTVA
-1343 DSSDKNKM
+1343 DHSDKNKM

-1383 KIVETLIQHCN
+1383 KIVETLIQHYT
-1394 WFFTEEQDK
+1394 WFFTEELDK

-1409 DTQDVQPAP
+1409 DTEDVQPAP
-1418 NIDHLLPNIGRTGE
+1418 NIDHLLSNIGRTALLGE

-1448 GSKKDLSPKDF
+1448 GSKKDLTAKDF

-1471 KRRKHHNARRFGSST
+1471 KRRKRHNARRVGSST

-1495 KAGHVGAEEEE
+1495 KAGHLGAEEEE
-1506 EEAGSP
+1506 EAESP
-1512 SGDTAPRAEGEEDED
+1512 VGDTAPRAEGEEDDDEEEEEE

-1533 EVVDSGAKEEVGE
+1533 EVVESGAKEEVE
-1546 EMQAGIPNRPCCKG
+1546 EDEAVVSIPSRPCCK
-1560 EEEEGGQEVK
+1560 EEEET
-1570 EAGGRPPA
+1570 GGRQA
-1578 ALLREEE
+1578 AMLLQEEE
-1585 APVEVK
+1585 TRVEVK
-1591 APPWK
+1591 GPPWR

-1611 STLGRSLGSEGRGGD
+1611 STLGRSLGSEGRGDD

-1648 LTQERPDKHPAPPAN
+1648 LTQERPDKHPTTPVN
-1663 AQAAPRSFLY
+1663 AQPPAAPRSFLY
-1673 TRHKSPVLSSTN
+1673 THYKPPVLSPTN
-1685 LLATPAAAPHTPEAA
+1685 LLAPPTPLTHTPDSAERS
-1700 DKGEGGAR
+1700 EGGAR
-1708 SVTPTSSSASSS
+1708 STTPSSSSFSSS
-1720 AATHRLHSRPSFN
+1720 STTHRLHSRPSFN

-1746 KLRSEKG
+1746 KLKSEKA
-1753 KARPPDLPQLC
+1753 KARSLDLLELSETMAQ
-1764 GADGAPKGKRES
+1764 GDGAGSGSEGAPRVRRET

-1788 SLARA
+1788 SLRPARPKPA
-1793 TPSLPPS
+1793 LPPS
-1800 EAASFAPSGPGGR
+1800 EAASFTPTGPGGR

-1828 DLRIVGLRKPLS
+1828 DLRSVGLRKPLS

-1852 HTVVASPTEVSDKRP
+1852 HTVVASPTETSDKRP
-1867 QLTVSDFPLSP
+1867 PLIVNEFPLSP
-1878 ITQNQVKP
+1878 INQNQVKT

-1891 ESDGLDPGPPAR
+1891 DADGLEQGPATR
-1903 HTPTSRFH
+1903 QAPTSRFH